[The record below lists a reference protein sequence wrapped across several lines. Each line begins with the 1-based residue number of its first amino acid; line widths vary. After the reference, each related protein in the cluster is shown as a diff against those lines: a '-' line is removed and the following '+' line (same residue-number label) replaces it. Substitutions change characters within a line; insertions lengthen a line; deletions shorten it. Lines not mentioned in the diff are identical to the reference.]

1 MALTQSCLA
10 IIARLM
16 LTTKGEIVMADRLW
30 GRMSAACGIV
40 YVVLLI
46 GGSSIGGPDIQLAFF
61 VEMLAFLFFLF
72 FLGSLW
78 SNLRRAEGES
88 GCLSATAFGA
98 GVMSITIKVA
108 SAAPV
113 LAARYRAGDGL
124 DPQLARTL
132 QDINDASFGLSFFP
146 LAVLLAAFAIVAI
159 RSNTLPRWLGW
170 IAAAF
175 GLAFIVGGMAGTT
188 DLQSEWA
195 GLPMILFT
203 FWVIAAS
210 VVLFRRA
217 GESRVVAKDA
227 SVGGVTPVG

>member
-1 MALTQSCLA
+1 MSEQLWQ
-10 IIARLM
+10 RL
-16 LTTKGEIVMADRLW
+16 G
-30 GRMSAACGIV
+30 AACGIV

-46 GGSSIGGPDIQLAFF
+46 SGGSIGDPDIRIVFF

-72 FLGSLW
+72 FLGNLW
-78 SNLRRAEGES
+78 SALRRAEGGS
-88 GCLSATAFGA
+88 GWLSATAFGA
-98 GVMSITIKVA
+98 GLMSVTIKVA

-132 QDINDASFGLSFFP
+132 QDINDASFYLSFFP
-146 LAVLLAAFAIVAI
+146 LAVLLAAFAMVAI
-159 RSNTLPRWLGW
+159 RSGALPKWLGW
-170 IAAAF
+170 IAAAV
-175 GLAFIVGGMAGTT
+175 GLAFIVGGMSGSA

-210 VVLFRRA
+210 VVLIRRA
-217 GESRVVAKDA
+217 GAVHPAGRSEPVAPA
-227 SVGGVTPVG
+227 ATPS

>member
-1 MALTQSCLA
+1 MSEQLWQ
-10 IIARLM
+10 RL
-16 LTTKGEIVMADRLW
+16 G
-30 GRMSAACGIV
+30 AACGIV

-46 GGSSIGGPDIQLAFF
+46 SGGSIGDPDIRIVFF

-72 FLGSLW
+72 FLGNLW
-78 SNLRRAEGES
+78 SALRRAEGGS
-88 GCLSATAFGA
+88 RWLSATAFGA
-98 GVMSITIKVA
+98 GLMSVTIKVA

-132 QDINDASFGLSFFP
+132 QDINDASFYLSFFP
-146 LAVLLAAFAIVAI
+146 LAVLLAAFAMVAI
-159 RSNTLPRWLGW
+159 RSGALPKWLGW
-170 IAAAF
+170 IAAAV
-175 GLAFIVGGMAGTT
+175 GLAFIVGGMSGSA

-210 VVLFRRA
+210 VVLIRRA
-217 GESRVVAKDA
+217 GAVHPAGRSEPVAPA
-227 SVGGVTPVG
+227 ATPS